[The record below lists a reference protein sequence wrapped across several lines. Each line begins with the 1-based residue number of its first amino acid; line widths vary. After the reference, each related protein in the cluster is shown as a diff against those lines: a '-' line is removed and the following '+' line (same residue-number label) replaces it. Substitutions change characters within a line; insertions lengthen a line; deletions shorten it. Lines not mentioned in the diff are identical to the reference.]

1 MPRPWEQ
8 LLDQVARE
16 RYPRLVA
23 HAALVAG
30 STSDAP
36 DLVQEALIATFR
48 GRARFTTVE
57 QAEAYVRRAIASR
70 AIDEV
75 RRRRRERLVALRAAA
90 EPTPPDT
97 VEPPGPGRDVLRAL
111 AHLSPRERACVVL
124 RQMEDLSVVETA
136 SVLNLSEGSVKRYT
150 SDGLTKLAQIL
161 GTHPHADDER
171 IPVRATATPAGTTS
185 PAVQVPRL
193 TPTTNPEGA
202 R

>member
-1 MPRPWEQ
+1 MARQWEQ

-70 AIDEV
+70 AIDEH
-75 RRRRRERLVALRAAA
+75 RRRQRDRIVAVRAAS
-90 EPTPPDT
+90 EPTPPPDL
-97 VEPPGPGRDVLRAL
+97 EPNTPGRDVLRAL
-111 AHLSPRERACVVL
+111 ALLSPRERACVVL
-124 RQMEDLSVVETA
+124 RQMEDMSVAETA
-136 SVLNLSEGSVKRYT
+136 SALNLSEGSVKRYT
-150 SDGLTKLAQIL
+150 SDGLARLAQVL
-161 GTHPHADDER
+161 QAHPHTDEKV
-171 IPVRATATPAGTTS
+171 PVR
-185 PAVQVPRL
+185 
-193 TPTTNPEGA
+193 PTTTPPGRAAGSLTEGA